1 MKIEIK
7 HRYEGNIILCGEY
20 ESVKDCLAKNRG
32 ANLRGA
38 NLWGANL
45 RGANLWGANLEGAN
59 LRGAN
64 LRGANLWGANL
75 RGANLRGAN
84 LRGANLRG
92 ANLEGANL
100 RGANLEGANLRGANL
115 WGANLRGANGITLP
129 IVNVAGTKDEVY
141 YHNGII
147 QIGCNKFAVDYWLQN
162 AEKIGKDA
170 EYTEEEIA
178 EYIKYI
184 KAIAEIVER

>member
-38 NLWGANL
+38 NLW
-45 RGANLWGANLEGAN
+45 
-59 LRGAN
+59 
-64 LRGANLWGANL
+64 
-75 RGANLRGAN
+75 
-84 LRGANLRG
+84 
-92 ANLEGANL
+92 
-100 RGANLEGANLRGANL
+100 GANLRGANL

>member
-20 ESVKDCLAKNRG
+20 ESVKDCLAKNR
-32 ANLRGA
+32 
-38 NLWGANL
+38 
-45 RGANLWGANLEGAN
+45 
-59 LRGAN
+59 
-64 LRGANLWGANL
+64 
-75 RGANLRGAN
+75 
-84 LRGANLRG
+84 
-92 ANLEGANL
+92 
-100 RGANLEGANLRGANL
+100 GANLRGANL